1 MVAADL
7 NRDGKLDLVGRLIRL
22 GKGNGTFQSGV
33 PSGLGEDFAALA
45 VSDFNGDGKPDV
57 ATIISDRP
65 FGVAPVRVYLGNDD
79 GSLRW
84 AGGYSANT
92 DPVAIEVRDFNGDS
106 RPDLAVANRGSR
118 GQSVSVLLGSGDGTF
133 QGAVS
138 FDVKPPISLAGG
150 DFNGDGKPDLV
161 VGHLD
166 SSNVSVWLN
175 KGDGSF
181 SAAAEYRAALNPF
194 SLAVGDLNGD
204 GRLDLAVG
212 NKGNYLD
219 DGCVSILLGKGDGTF
234 AAAVN
239 YAEGTEP
246 AAVAFGDFNGDG
258 KPDLAVAISGSHTVY
273 WFHDSVRVLLGNGD
287 GTFQAPAAFAVG
299 NIPISL
305 ALGDFNADGK
315 PDIVVSQMSGASL
328 LLNTCGSAQL
338 VDFAFFQRAE
348 GLILSW
354 PVSSMGFALESA
366 TNLTRWLP
374 ALEVP
379 TATNGRWTI
388 RVPVNQGER
397 FFRLRQP

>member
-1 MVAADL
+1 LNICELASIPCLKHSYRLCRRAVGDFSGDGKPDLAATYQAYRTDGYVTVLYPKRDGTLEVAAHFAGAAAPMVAADL
-7 NRDGKLDLVGRLIRL
+7 NRDGKLDLVGRLILL

-65 FGVAPVRVYLGNDD
+65 SGVAPVRVYLGNDD

-258 KPDLAVAISGSHTVY
+258 KPDLAVAISGSHTIY

-287 GTFQAPAAFAVG
+287 GTFQAPR
-299 NIPISL
+299 
-305 ALGDFNADGK
+305 
-315 PDIVVSQMSGASL
+315 L
-328 LLNTCGSAQL
+328 LRCGQHSY
-338 VDFAFFQRAE
+338 FPSPR
-348 GLILSW
+348 
-354 PVSSMGFALESA
+354 
-366 TNLTRWLP
+366 
-374 ALEVP
+374 
-379 TATNGRWTI
+379 
-388 RVPVNQGER
+388 
-397 FFRLRQP
+397 RL